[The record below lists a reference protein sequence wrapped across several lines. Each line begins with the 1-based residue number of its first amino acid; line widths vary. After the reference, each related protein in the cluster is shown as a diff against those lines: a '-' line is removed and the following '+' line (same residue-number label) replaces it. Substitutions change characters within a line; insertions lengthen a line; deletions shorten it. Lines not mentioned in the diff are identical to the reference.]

1 MRNWLLTCD
10 CKNSKVGSLMPM
22 TGSWWKP
29 TVLHTFSCL
38 GKVGHQL
45 ESSLL
50 ITCFPHTAYFTGFV
64 WNRCM
69 DQKQVWPESASQPLT
84 TSVCQHD
91 VWIRRSIPHGSWPKI
106 RQECF
111 SPGGSLIWELWV
123 CWTVKVVYHL
133 SVLTSSYEHRYLH
146 HSSQLC

>member
-1 MRNWLLTCD
+1 MWLQKLKSWFINANDWFLVKT
-10 CKNSKVGSLMPM
+10 NSVAHFQLSWKSRSPIRVKLIDNLFSSHSLLDWICMKQVYGPEASM
-22 TGSWWKP
+22 TGICKSAIDYISVSAW
-29 TVLHTFSCL
+29 CL
-38 GKVGHQL
+38 
-45 ESSLL
+45 
-50 ITCFPHTAYFTGFV
+50 
-64 WNRCM
+64 N
-69 DQKQVWPESASQPLT
+69 QKKHL
-84 TSVCQHD
+84 
-91 VWIRRSIPHGSWPKI
+91 HGSWPKI